1 MIIFNEK
8 TLKGQNRDKVFS
20 ARELL
25 KQLASFKLQ
34 FYNTKKTLTTAKPNN
49 KVLKLDKKALQSV
62 ASVIAGLN
70 YGILYM
76 NMLETSNQ

>member
-25 KQLASFKLQ
+25 KQLASFSYK
-34 FYNTKKTLTTAKPNN
+34 FNNTKKTLIKAKPNN

-70 YGILYM
+70 YGILYK